1 MAEGAVSA
9 AEDKTDTTA
18 KTDTQD
24 KKGTN
29 AVETENMAVE
39 HGDSVAQTDRCLRR
53 RRRIR
58 LRRIRLRRLRRRR
71 RRCHLAAVRQAA
83 LHELSTPGGR
93 LPVRRPTGV
102 KWRESDVNRG

>member
-24 KKGTN
+24 KKGSN

-39 HGDSVAQTDRCLRR
+39 HGDTVAHTDRCLRR
-53 RRRIR
+53 RRRRR
-58 LRRIRLRRLRRRR
+58 LRRLRLRRLRRRR
-71 RRCHLAAVRQAA
+71 LRLLVNVRDLKELVAFFQRLLAERFDRERVGMLRAVKK
-83 LHELSTPGGR
+83 
-93 LPVRRPTGV
+93 V
-102 KWRESDVNRG
+102 